1 LTLYALALN
10 FVNKKE
16 QMMREPRVAIVGAT
30 GMVGQ
35 EMKQVLQ
42 QREFPLADLKLLAS
56 ERSRGRSFEFQGET
70 LPVQVLD
77 RDSFDGI
84 DLALFSAGTG
94 VSKEF
99 SPLAVKAGV
108 VVVDN
113 SNAFR
118 MEPDVPLVVPEVNPG
133 EALKHKGIIA
143 NPNCSTIQMVVVL
156 QPLHREFSIQRV
168 VVSTYQSVSGTGKE
182 AVEELMQQVRA
193 IEAGEMPLAEV
204 YPHPIAYNCLPHI
217 DVFLE
222 NGYCR
227 EEQKMVDETRKI
239 MGEPDLPITAT
250 TARVPVFIGHSES
263 VNVQFARPAEPS
275 AARAILTEAPGVEV
289 LDDPE
294 NNVYP
299 LPRECEGKDP
309 AYVGRIRKDFS
320 APNALN
326 LWIVSDNLRK
336 GAALN
341 AVQIAELLLG

>member
-1 LTLYALALN
+1 M
-10 FVNKKE
+10 K
-16 QMMREPRVAIVGAT
+16 EPRVAIVGAT

-35 EMKQVLQ
+35 EMRKVLE
-42 QREFPLADLKLLAS
+42 QRDFPLADLKLLAS
-56 ERSRGRSFEFQGET
+56 ERSRGRELEFRGET

-77 RDSFDGI
+77 RDSFVGC
-84 DLALFSAGTG
+84 DLALYSAGTRIA
-94 VSKEF
+94 KEF
-99 SPLAVKAGV
+99 APAAVEAGA

-118 MEPDVPLVVPEVNPG
+118 MEVDVPLVVPEVNPG
-133 EALKHKGIIA
+133 EALKHKGIIS

-156 QPLHREFSIQRV
+156 QPLHLQFVIQRV

-182 AVEELMQQVRA
+182 AVDELMGQVRA
-193 IEAGEMPLAEV
+193 RETGEPVACEV
-204 YPHPIAYNCLPHI
+204 YPHQIAYNCIPHI

-250 TARVPVFIGHSES
+250 SVRVPVLVGHSES
-263 VNVQFARPAEPS
+263 VNVQFENPAEPES
-275 AARAILTEAPGVEV
+275 ARAVLAEAPGVEV
-289 LDDPE
+289 IDDPGE
-294 NNVYP
+294 NLYP
-299 LPRECEGKDP
+299 LALDCEGKDP
-309 AYVGRIRKDFS
+309 SFVGRIRKDFS

-341 AVQIAELLLG
+341 AVQIAELLFK

>member
-1 LTLYALALN
+1 M
-10 FVNKKE
+10 K
-16 QMMREPRVAIVGAT
+16 EPRVAIVGAT

-35 EMKQVLQ
+35 EMRQILE

-56 ERSRGRSFEFQGET
+56 ERSRGRTLEFRGET

-77 RDSFDGI
+77 RGSFDGI
-84 DLALFSAGTG
+84 DLSLFSAGTG
-94 VSKEF
+94 ISKEF
-99 SPLAVKAGV
+99 SPLAVEAGAV
-108 VVVDN
+108 VIDN

-118 MEPDVPLVVPEVNPG
+118 MDPGVPLVVPEVNPG
-133 EALKHKGIIA
+133 EALKNKGVIS

-156 QPLHREFSIQRV
+156 NPLHKEFGIQRV

-193 IEAGEMPLAEV
+193 AEAGEAPVAEV
-204 YPHPIAYNCLPHI
+204 YPHQIAYNCLPHI
-217 DVFLE
+217 DVFLD

-227 EEQKMVDETRKI
+227 EEQKMIDETRKI
-239 MGEPDLPITAT
+239 MSEPDLPITAT
-250 TARVPVFIGHSES
+250 TVRVPVLVGHGES
-263 VNVQFARPAEPS
+263 VNVQFAKPVEPES
-275 AARAILTEAPGVEV
+275 ARAILAKAPGVEV
-289 LDDPE
+289 VDDPA
-294 NNVYP
+294 NNLYP
-299 LPRECEGKDP
+299 LAIDCQGNDP
-309 AYVGRIRKDFS
+309 SYVGRIRKDFS